1 MHAQNILIVDDDSDI
16 LELLRYNLEKEGY
29 RIFFACDGNDALSI
43 LNDECID
50 LAVLDIGLPGFSG
63 IDICRRMKKDERLKG
78 IPVIFVT
85 ARTQESDILIGFQA
99 GADDYVRKPFSPKEL
114 LARVNSLLKRTQH
127 NEQDYRLGDFEVS
140 FERHLVRI
148 GGERVNL
155 THREFGVLQ
164 ILITGNGRT
173 ASRGQI
179 LERVWGMDA
188 RSGPRSVDIV
198 ITRIRE
204 KIKPYHSC
212 IRTITGVGYQWDSE
226 ERIAV

>member
-198 ITRIRE
+198 ITRIRD